1 MQNNLEAYLNSKGW
15 EFKFRNGEYCLDQCP
30 LSGCGPGHF
39 YIGQANEMFYCQK
52 CGGKGHIL
60 SLKKRLGDIP
70 TISHVSQ
77 YSKTPTPSKTI
88 ELALIEKYHRDLLEN
103 PAALAYLTDQ
113 RSFTLETIKKFKLG
127 FNDGAITIP
136 HFRDGLCLN
145 IKSRPIK
152 PRGNKFFREEG
163 YPSILFNPD
172 NAKKYQDSVIIT
184 EGEFDAIAFDQ
195 MGFSNV
201 IAVTGGAEIFFNEWI
216 DDLEQFNQIYLSYDM
231 DEPGRIGMEKA
242 ADKLGRY
249 RCLNILLPL
258 KDGNDCLKAGF
269 TNGEI
274 GKILAQAK
282 PFESKLV
289 KKPEAFFDDIQNIFK
304 NPSLNNGT
312 QTGWQKFDELLGGF
326 RPNELTILTGETSSG
341 KTTWAAN
348 LGYKFSKRGHPV
360 LVASFE
366 MKPVAILKKI
376 IQMESGQP
384 MAYHSLDSLPP
395 FFSSIACMPLYFVD
409 VYGEVG
415 LNELKDSIYY
425 AQRRYDVKLV
435 ILDHLHFFLR
445 YSGDQERQ
453 AIDQA
458 LRDIKTWA
466 MELNIHIV
474 LIVHPT
480 KLTYDNKVV
489 YLNDLKGSSGLK
501 QIPDN
506 VLSIWRPRGED
517 NLKNPQAEV
526 ILYILKVRDDA
537 GDEGK
542 VLLTF
547 DKRSQSYSQGSGN

>member
-1 MQNNLEAYLNSKGW
+1 
-15 EFKFRNGEYCLDQCP
+15 
-30 LSGCGPGHF
+30 
-39 YIGQANEMFYCQK
+39 MFYCQK
-52 CGGKGHIL
+52 CGEKGHIL

-70 TISHVSQ
+70 SISHVSQ
-77 YSKTPTPSKTI
+77 YSKIPLPSRII
-88 ELALIEKYHRDLLEN
+88 ELSLIERYHKDLLGN
-103 PAALAYLTDQ
+103 PVALAYLTDQ
-113 RSFTLETIKKFKLG
+113 RGFTLETIKKFKLG
-127 FNDGAITIP
+127 FNDGAITVP

-152 PRGNKFFREEG
+152 PKGNKFFREEG
-163 YPSILFNPD
+163 YPSILFNLD
-172 NAKKYQDSVIIT
+172 NAKKYRDSVIIT
-184 EGEFDAIAFDQ
+184 EGEFDTIAFDQ

-201 IAVTGGAEIFFNEWI
+201 IAVTGGAETFLNEWI

-249 RCLNILLPL
+249 RCLNLLLPL

-269 TNGEI
+269 TNVEMAE
-274 GKILAQAK
+274 ILAQAK
-282 PFESKLV
+282 PFDSRLV
-289 KKPEAFFDDIQNIFK
+289 KRPEAFFDDIQNIFK
-304 NPSLNNGT
+304 DSSLNNII

-341 KTTWAAN
+341 KTTWAVN
-348 LGYKFSKRGHPV
+348 LGYKFSKKGHAV
-360 LVASFE
+360 LIASFE
-366 MKPVAILKKI
+366 MKPVAILKKM

-384 MAYHSLDSLPP
+384 MAYHSLDSLSP
-395 FFSSIACMPLYFVD
+395 FFSSIASMPLYFVD
-409 VYGEVG
+409 VYGEIG
-415 LNELKDSIYY
+415 LKELKDSIYY

-466 MELNIHIV
+466 MDLNIHIV

-480 KLTYDNKVV
+480 KLTYDSQVV
-489 YLNDLKGSSGLK
+489 HLNDLKGSSGLK

-506 VLSIWRPRGED
+506 VLSIWRSREEES
-517 NLKNPQAEV
+517 LKNPQMEV
-526 ILYILKVRDDA
+526 ILYILKVRDDS

-542 VLLTF
+542 AFFSF
-547 DKRSQSYSQGSGN
+547 DKRSQSYKEIKLR